1 MDISNLTIDELV
13 KLRDDVAGR
22 LVGLIKARQGELQA
36 EAERLAAL
44 NGKTVLK
51 PKYAHPTQSN
61 QTWHGRGS
69 KPRWVEDWL
78 REGGTLEQLK
88 GAA

>member
-22 LVGLIKARQGELQA
+22 LVGLIRARQNELK
-36 EAERLAAL
+36 EEGERLDAL

-51 PKYAHPTQSN
+51 PKYVHPDGM
-61 QTWHGRGS
+61 TWHGRGS
-69 KPRWVEDWL
+69 KPKWVEDWL
-78 REGGTLEQLK
+78 SQGRTLEQLK